1 MMNTTTRWMALAAA
15 LALAGVVHAETVDQY
30 GHVLKHDAK
39 QLGHKTV
46 EVGKATGHAVVHAGK
61 VVGHDVAQGAKRGYH
76 AVRHEVHKLHDGG
89 SAAKPAAK
97 P

>member
-1 MMNTTTRWMALAAA
+1 MTRWMLIIAA
-15 LALAGVVHAETVDQY
+15 LALAGAAHAETVDQY
-30 GHVLKHDAK
+30 GHDLKHDAK
-39 QLGHKTV
+39 QLGHKSI

-76 AVRHEVHKLHDGG
+76 AVRHEVHKLHTGG
-89 SAAKPAAK
+89 SAPKPHTQ

>member
-1 MMNTTTRWMALAAA
+1 MTRWMLIIAA
-15 LALAGVVHAETVDQY
+15 LALAGAAHAETVDQY
-30 GHVLKHDAK
+30 GHDLKRDAK
-39 QLGHKTV
+39 QLGHKSV

-76 AVRHEVHKLHDGG
+76 AVRHEVHKLRSGG
-89 SAAKPAAK
+89 SAPKPHTQ

>member
-1 MMNTTTRWMALAAA
+1 MNSMTRWMVFAAAAA
-15 LALAGVVHAETVDQY
+15 LAGVAHAETVDQY
-30 GHVLKHDAK
+30 GHTLKRDAT

-61 VVGHDVAQGAKRGYH
+61 VVGHDVAQGARRSYH
-76 AVRHEVHKLHDGG
+76 AVRHEVHKLHDG
-89 SAAKPAAK
+89 SAPKPAAK

>member
-1 MMNTTTRWMALAAA
+1 MTRWMLIIAA
-15 LALAGVVHAETVDQY
+15 LALAGAVHAETVDQY
-30 GHVLKHDAK
+30 GHDLKHDAK
-39 QLGHKTV
+39 QLGHKSV

-61 VVGHDVAQGAKRGYH
+61 VVGHDVAQGARRGYH
-76 AVRHEVHKLHDGG
+76 AVRHEVHKLHDG